1 MKTKT
6 ALITGAT
13 GGIGQ
18 EFARILSQ
26 KDYRLILIGRNEK
39 KLQQLVK
46 ELSPNSKLH
55 QYFVCDLSKEK
66 DLLNLTKSYPAIDLL
81 INNAGFSDYGFYPN
95 LSWEKQKQMI
105 QVNVVA
111 LSYLCHFYLKG
122 MVKKGNGQILN
133 VASTGGTKPAPF
145 TSIYTGTKAFVIQ
158 FSQSLALE
166 LKGTNIIVSCLLPG
180 PTSTEFWQKAGMS
193 AKVKGKLDRLD
204 KPSEVA
210 KYGIYLLEKNKISGI
225 YGFRNK
231 IKQLIKNFLPEKIW
245 FWLIRK
251 HMLMLSKK
259 NFLCPKTQ

>member
-18 EFARILSQ
+18 EFARILAQ
-26 KDYRLILIGRNEK
+26 KGYRLILVGRDKK
-39 KLQQLVK
+39 KLQQLFK
-46 ELSPNSKLH
+46 TLQLDPTTH
-55 QYFVCDLSKEK
+55 QYFVCDLSQEK
-66 DLLNLTKSYPAIDLL
+66 DLLNLTKSYPAVDLL

-105 QVNVVA
+105 QVNIVT

-133 VASTGGTKPAPF
+133 VASTGGTKPTPF

-180 PTSTEFWQKAGMS
+180 STSTEFWQKAGMS
-193 AKVKGKLDRLD
+193 AKVKGKLDRFD

-210 KYGIYLLEKNKISGI
+210 KYGIYLLEKSKISGI

-245 FWLIRK
+245 FWLIRR
-251 HMLMLSKK
+251 HML
-259 NFLCPKTQ
+259 PKTSR